1 MKESIIM
8 KHCMLALS
16 DAGVLVFRNNVGQ
29 YQTTEGRVI
38 RYGVGN
44 PGGSDL
50 ICCVPVTI
58 TADMVGKTVG
68 VFAAPEIKTST
79 GKLRKDQVTFQQA
92 VLNAGGIAGVA
103 RSPEEAL
110 ELISRLGRPPE
121 K

>member
-1 MKESIIM
+1 MKETTIM
-8 KHCMLALS
+8 KLCMLALS

-29 YQTTEGRVI
+29 YQTPEGRVI

-58 TADMVGKTVG
+58 TPDMVGQKIG

-103 RSPEEAL
+103 RSPEDAL
-110 ELISRLGRPPE
+110 ALVYPE
-121 K
+121 KYPI

>member
-1 MKESIIM
+1 
-8 KHCMLALS
+8 
-16 DAGVLVFRNNVGQ
+16 
-29 YQTTEGRVI
+29 
-38 RYGVGN
+38 
-44 PGGSDL
+44 
-50 ICCVPVTI
+50 
-58 TADMVGKTVG
+58 